1 MHGCL
6 KLSSFSFYILP
17 MTPNYFTDPTSPDSL
32 PASTA
37 SDQREAGSGGNSFAS
52 LGPNEFIPLNLAIE
66 SMPEASNSIYEGA
79 LEKRNI
85 NMQFKERYAIMTR
98 NTLYFSRLDMASV
111 VDEILL
117 LQIKEVSARHQPTG
131 LSAHFNSSAD
141 DAIDCVIPKNC
152 TQTIVEQERC
162 FEIHTI
168 EGGRGYML
176 KAPSMSERDKWV
188 AEIEQAMQ
196 AERKREESELYRTWP
211 RRLQRHIR
219 RAYESDTFQVCVCVY
234 TIWCH

>member
-1 MHGCL
+1 MQGCL
-6 KLSSFSFYILP
+6 SNNCLKSSSFSFYILP

-32 PASTA
+32 PEYH
-37 SDQREAGSGGNSFAS
+37 QREAGSGGNSFAS
-52 LGPNEFIPLNLAIE
+52 LGPNEFIPLNFAIE
-66 SMPEASNSIYEGA
+66 MMPMASTSIYQGA

-117 LQIKEVSARHQPTG
+117 LQIKEVLARHQPTG

-196 AERKREESELYRTWP
+196 AERKREECELYWTWP
-211 RRLQRHIR
+211 RRL
-219 RAYESDTFQVCVCVY
+219 
-234 TIWCH
+234 